1 MSGVLFQGVEL
12 SYGRHQIYRNLSF
25 RLANGEI
32 GAVYGPSRTGKS
44 SVLLMASGHLLPTK
58 GEVQIDGKKP
68 DKKRIGLGPITDL
81 SPLFDTLTVE
91 EHLLFQARL
100 HHVSQAKDRVQELL
114 GDYQLEAVRK
124 YRVKD
129 LPHLEQFRTGLATA
143 LVHKPALVLIDEP
156 ERGLTNEEWDIA
168 YADLRK
174 LSDAGST
181 VLLTTVL
188 QQVAD
193 RCDLVA
199 ALPEGEVWRP

>member
-12 SYGRHQIYRNLSF
+12 SYGRHQIYRDLSF
-25 RLANGEI
+25 RLEDGQI
-32 GAVYGPSRTGKS
+32 GAIYGPSRTGKS
-44 SVLLMASGHLLPTK
+44 SVLLLATGHLLPTK
-58 GEVQIDGKKP
+58 GEVRIDGQKP
-68 DKKRIGLGPITDL
+68 DKKRVGLGPITDL

-100 HHVSQAKDRVQELL
+100 HHVRKAKDRVQELL
-114 GDYQLEAVRK
+114 REYQLEDVCK

-129 LPHLEQFRTGLATA
+129 VPHLEQFRTGLATA
-143 LVHKPALVLIDEP
+143 LVHQPPLVLIDEP
-156 ERGLTNEEWDIA
+156 ERGLTNEEWEIA
-168 YADLRK
+168 YGDLRK
-174 LSDAGST
+174 LSDGGST